1 MGDDLRKVRPGDP
14 LRIPARAYNAFV
26 DAALETK
33 RRQQDRRAGEL
44 WDGGRSFIGGGVVA
58 VRNDSGADLERY
70 HALAI
75 DGPLFVPGEDGPEK
89 SFQNRLAFKGITP
102 TDATRPGSFAIARE
116 PIPRGEVGLCVVHG
130 VTPARVLIEDEEHA
144 FAEVAPDE
152 SVLTSA
158 GSGSAA
164 ILWKEQGVGEK
175 WALVEV
181 GRPRGG
187 RIVAILGE
195 AREIEGERF
204 RWRYPWTE
212 AAIDGDPGSDTFGRY
227 IAVEDGLSSKGA
239 GGEEDP
245 ARWAINRFES
255 HHSDV
260 PEEEPEGTD
269 GFGGLRSLFVPGQ
282 LEPLDPAGY
291 CPRKAAV
298 PMLRPILKGVAVEM
312 VAERDTRGETVW
324 AFQALNGMEL
334 VEFDVPVWLYV

>member
-33 RRQQDRRAGEL
+33 RRQQDRRGGEL

-58 VRNDSGADLERY
+58 VRNDSGADLDRY
-70 HALAI
+70 HVLAV
-75 DGPLFVPGEDGPEK
+75 GEPLFLPDDDGPEK
-89 SFQNRLAFKGITP
+89 SFQNRLAFKGIKP

-116 PIPRGEVGLCVVHG
+116 PIPQGEVGLCVVHG

-144 FAEVAPDE
+144 FADVAPDE
-152 SVLTSA
+152 TVLASA
-158 GSGSAA
+158 GTGGTV
-164 ILWKEQGVGEK
+164 ILWKEEGVGEK

-195 AREIEGERF
+195 GREIEGERF

-227 IAVEDGLSSKGA
+227 IALEEGLSSKGA

-245 ARWAINRFES
+245 ARWALNRFES
-255 HHSDV
+255 HHSDM

-312 VAERDTRGETVW
+312 FAERDTRGKTVW

>member
-58 VRNDSGADLERY
+58 VRNDSGADLDRY

-75 DGPLFVPGEDGPEK
+75 DGPLFAPDDDGPEK

-102 TDATRPGSFAIARE
+102 TDTTRAGSFAIARE
-116 PIPRGEVGLCVVHG
+116 PIPQGEVGLCVVHG
-130 VTPARVLIEDEEHA
+130 VTPARILIEDEEHA
-144 FAEVAPDE
+144 FAEVARDE
-152 SVLTSA
+152 TVLTSV

-164 ILWKEQGVGEK
+164 ILWKEEGVGEK

-181 GRPRGG
+181 GRPRGC

-227 IAVEDGLSSKGA
+227 IALEEGLSSKGA

-245 ARWAINRFES
+245 SRWAINRFES

-298 PMLRPILKGVAVEM
+298 PMLRPILKGVAIEM
-312 VAERDTRGETVW
+312 VAERDTRGGTVW

>member
-26 DAALETK
+26 DAALESR

-44 WDGGRSFIGGGVVA
+44 WDGGRSFIGGGVVT
-58 VRNDSGADLERY
+58 VRNDSGEDLERY
-70 HALAI
+70 HTMAI

-116 PIPRGEVGLCVVHG
+116 PIPQGEVGLCVVHG
-130 VTPARVLIEDEEHA
+130 VTPARVLVEDEEHA
-144 FAEVAPDE
+144 FAEVTPDE
-152 SVLTSA
+152 TVLISA
-158 GSGSAA
+158 GLGSAA
-164 ILWKEQGVGEK
+164 ILWKEEGVGEK

-187 RIVAILGE
+187 RIVAILGD

-212 AAIDGDPGSDTFGRY
+212 AAVDGDPGSETFGRY
-227 IAVEDGLSSKGA
+227 IALEEGLSSQGA

-255 HHSDV
+255 HHSEV
-260 PEEEPEGTD
+260 PDEEPEGTD

-282 LEPLDPAGY
+282 LDPQDPAGY
-291 CPRKAAV
+291 CPRKAAI
-298 PMLRPILKGVAVEM
+298 PLLRPILKGVAVEM
-312 VAERDTRGETVW
+312 FAERDTRGGTVW